1 MDGAA
6 ASTASRL
13 PKLPAL
19 ALLVAAAV
27 GCVVVVSSDLPLPNR
42 YMVVAPTT
50 ATATTA
56 AAAMIRFL
64 RVFEGALVDAAGVA
78 EAAFPAG
85 AVAVGVD
92 AP

>member
-1 MDGAA
+1 LDGAA
-6 ASTASRL
+6 AITASRL
-13 PKLPAL
+13 IKLPAL

-27 GCVVVVSSDLPLPNR
+27 GCVVVVSSELRLPNR
-42 YMVVAPTT
+42 YNVVAPIA

-64 RVFEGALVDAAGVA
+64 RVFVGALVDAAGVA
-78 EAAFPAG
+78 EATCPAD
-85 AVAVGVD
+85 AVAVGAD